1 MDDPTWCCDYHSRC
15 DNKIIKE
22 ILNDLTTKYD
32 NNPKWT
38 LKKIINKWTKRYK
51 ENEEDDK

>member
-51 ENEEDDK
+51 KNEEDDK